1 MSVEMNRLS
10 VGACLFGIVSWADC
24 FVLLEHDFFGEMVG
38 ADVVME
44 VVAKAVVVETVDV
57 VQAGFLKWLDE
68 KQAIDNRIIHL

>member
-24 FVLLEHDFFGEMVG
+24 PVLLKHDFLGEMVG
-38 ADVVME
+38 ANVVME

-57 VQAGFLKWLDE
+57 VQAGFLK
-68 KQAIDNRIIHL
+68 

>member
-24 FVLLEHDFFGEMVG
+24 LVLLKHDFLGEMVG
-38 ADVVME
+38 ANVVME

-57 VQAGFLKWLDE
+57 VQAGFLK
-68 KQAIDNRIIHL
+68 